1 MASKAIAES
10 QKNDGVCAM
19 IDMEHAF
26 DPDFA
31 SKLGDKP
38 TGKIET
44 IPTGSLPLD
53 IALGCGGWPR
63 GRIIEVKTISL
74 INM

>member
-1 MASKAIAES
+1 MASKAIAEC

-31 SKLGDKP
+31 SKLGVNIDELYISQP
-38 TGKIET
+38 EHLQECFT
-44 IPTGSLPLD
+44 IIDQFVDAGCDLIVLD
-53 IALGCGGWPR
+53 SIA
-63 GRIIEVKTISL
+63 T
-74 INM
+74 

>member
-1 MASKAIAES
+1 MASKAIAEC

-31 SKLGDKP
+31 SKLGVN
-38 TGKIET
+38 IN
-44 IPTGSLPLD
+44 PLV
-53 IALGCGGWPR
+53 
-63 GRIIEVKTISL
+63 IIQ
-74 INM
+74 